1 MRPLAVL
8 PVSSWQETLGSDG
21 MPMLYG
27 VKIYTLLLDRLYQT
41 SYHLGK
47 KIESAIVQ
55 RVPGPGLTMHAWSH
69 LSNTSK
75 YHHHLVVCRVS

>member
-1 MRPLAVL
+1 MHKSHHE
-8 PVSSWQETLGSDG
+8 VSRTIKTLQHETIGCPTCILWQETLGSDG

-47 KIESAIVQ
+47 NIESA
-55 RVPGPGLTMHAWSH
+55 
-69 LSNTSK
+69 
-75 YHHHLVVCRVS
+75 